1 MLHIHTMWQ
10 RSSVYT
16 VLGFLHII
24 QFHNIHL
31 LGSTQN
37 QLLSARHESRR
48 GLVSRCLC
56 GRGKVGSAH
65 ALLMYSLPK
74 NIVLSVSQFRYVEIS
89 CSFVSE

>member
-1 MLHIHTMWQ
+1 MVVFWVVTPCGLVVRYQ
-10 RSSVYT
+10 PQAFGLEDV
-16 VLGFLHII
+16 
-24 QFHNIHL
+24 
-31 LGSTQN
+31 
-37 QLLSARHESRR
+37 LSARHESRR

-74 NIVLSVSQFRYVEIS
+74 NILLSVSQFRCVEIS